1 MARGD
6 AMMAFGPNWHPR
18 RATVIAAAAVTLA
31 GGAVWLVLNHAQL
44 PSFDAAWIH
53 GLVSGLGIFG
63 PLVLVGLMVLAIV
76 VSPIP
81 SGPIAV
87 AAGMLYGADG
97 GAVVS
102 IVGAEIGA
110 LLAFSMARYFGY
122 EAIRRSNNPVMRF
135 IAVPRSQGALMG
147 IVFASRLIPF
157 ISFDAISY
165 ATGLTNL
172 SFARFAIAT
181 ALGIVPIC
189 WTLAAMGAGM
199 ATGGIDWFLVV
210 VFGGAITL
218 LPALVAALRAW
229 SRP

>member
-1 MARGD
+1 MPSAPSRRPRK
-6 AMMAFGPNWHPR
+6 AAIVAALAVAAFGG
-18 RATVIAAAAVTLA
+18 ALYIAAAHVA
-31 GGAVWLVLNHAQL
+31 L
-44 PSFDAAWIH
+44 PAFDSDWIH
-53 GLVSGLGIFG
+53 QAVSDLGAFG

-87 AAGMLYGADG
+87 AAGSLYGAMG
-97 GAVVS
+97 GALVS
-102 IVGAEIGA
+102 IIGAEIGA
-110 LLAFSMARYFGY
+110 LLAFGMARHFGY
-122 EAIRRSNNPVMRF
+122 DAVRRSQNPVMRF

-181 ALGIVPIC
+181 VLGIVPIC

-199 ATGGIDWFLVV
+199 ATGGIDSLVV
-210 VFGGAITL
+210 VIAGGGITL
-218 LPALVAALRAW
+218 VPALVAALRKW
-229 SRP
+229 R

>member
-1 MARGD
+1 MAPVD
-6 AMMAFGPNWHPR
+6 TTMAFGTIRHPR
-18 RATVIAAAAVTLA
+18 IVAVIAAVAVSFA
-31 GGAVWLVLNHAQL
+31 GGATWLALNRARL

-87 AAGMLYGADG
+87 AAGMLYGATG

-110 LLAFSMARYFGY
+110 LLAFSMARHFGY
-122 EAIRRSNNPVMRF
+122 DAVRRSDNAVMRF

-172 SFARFAIAT
+172 SFARFAFAT

-199 ATGGIDWFLVV
+199 ATGGIDWFVV
-210 VFGGAITL
+210 VVAGGAITL
-218 LPALVAALRAW
+218 VPALVAALRTW
-229 SRP
+229 LWR

>member
-1 MARGD
+1 MVLGAT
-6 AMMAFGPNWHPR
+6 HPR
-18 RATVIAAAAVTLA
+18 KMAVLAAVTVAAACAAAWLA
-31 GGAVWLVLNHAQL
+31 FNHAQL
-44 PSFDAAWIH
+44 PAFDAAWVH
-53 GLVSGLGIFG
+53 RAVGGLGIFG
-63 PLVLVGLMVLAIV
+63 PLALIALMVLAVV

-87 AAGMLYGADG
+87 AAGMLYGATG

-102 IVGAEIGA
+102 IVGAETGA
-110 LLAFSMARYFGY
+110 LIAFSMARHFGY
-122 EAIRRSNNPVMRF
+122 DAVRRSQNPVMKF

-172 SFARFAIAT
+172 SSCRFAIAT

-199 ATGGIDWFLVV
+199 ATGGIDWLVV
-210 VFGGAITL
+210 VVAGGAITL
-218 LPALVAALRAW
+218 VPAIVAALRV
-229 SRP
+229 RRGR